1 VYPTI
6 VIGKPLKKAD
16 WEIPPRIRI
25 CPDVSI
31 DPARVS
37 KAMNYWEKLGY
48 KFSDIVIEKDM
59 YQCISQNYHGE
70 IVFTLPNQEFNSQKY
85 MAMTRITTRKSTNEI
100 VRATIYITKKK
111 SESPR
116 VLEHELGH
124 ALGWQHYKQ
133 SRHIMNPDWR
143 AGGYDS
149 YGLRK

>member
-1 VYPTI
+1 
-6 VIGKPLKKAD
+6 
-16 WEIPPRIRI
+16 
-25 CPDVSI
+25 
-31 DPARVS
+31 
-37 KAMNYWEKLGY
+37 MNYWEKLGY